1 MNVNAPSR
9 KILCLSAAAAALVMP
24 TTGRS
29 HPSLDVLARKI
40 DQLGD
45 ECPWTAAQR
54 PEDMLFH
61 LRSEI
66 METEAALREK
76 SVDAEALTKELG
88 DVLFCAL
95 LLARVCERE
104 HGASLPAVADAAV
117 AKLRRRAPYVFGGPP
132 ATTLEEAERQWLDGK
147 AAEKAVEAPA
157 PTPAPAPA
165 PAPPKNLNRLIGPR
179 GPGQPNSCAT
189 LVMLLLIPWFCFMM
203 PPIIGVCAFK
213 SNDS

>member
-1 MNVNAPSR
+1 
-9 KILCLSAAAAALVMP
+9 MP
-24 TTGRS
+24 TKGRS
-29 HPSLDVLARKI
+29 HAALELLATKI
-40 DQLGD
+40 DQLGE

-76 SVDAEALTKELG
+76 SVDREALTKELG

-165 PAPPKNLNRLIGPR
+165 VAAPPPAAAAPPAAADADSEDEPLGLSEWEKDFRDAAGPADE
-179 GPGQPNSCAT
+179 S
-189 LVMLLLIPWFCFMM
+189 
-203 PPIIGVCAFK
+203 
-213 SNDS
+213 DSDDD

>member
-1 MNVNAPSR
+1 MNAPRSPR
-9 KILCLSAAAAALVMP
+9 KILTLAAAAAALVMP

-147 AAEKAVEAPA
+147 AAEKASAAVEAPA
-157 PTPAPAPA
+157 PTPAPAVAAPA
-165 PAPPKNLNRLIGPR
+165 PAAAAPPAAADADSEDEPLGLSEWEKDFRDAAGPADE
-179 GPGQPNSCAT
+179 S
-189 LVMLLLIPWFCFMM
+189 
-203 PPIIGVCAFK
+203 
-213 SNDS
+213 DSDDD

>member
-1 MNVNAPSR
+1 
-9 KILCLSAAAAALVMP
+9 MP

-76 SVDAEALTKELG
+76 SVDREALTKELG

-165 PAPPKNLNRLIGPR
+165 VAAPPPAVAAPPAAAAADADSEDEPLGLSEWEKDFRDAAGPADE
-179 GPGQPNSCAT
+179 S
-189 LVMLLLIPWFCFMM
+189 
-203 PPIIGVCAFK
+203 
-213 SNDS
+213 DSDDD